1 MGKGGV
7 VKKTQ
12 GRGRRKRREDR
23 EKKGS
28 GKAGKRGL
36 GFGVWGSDLR
46 VGFPRLG
53 LDASYC
59 GVSCITSGRGG
70 YGGVR
75 WLIFR
80 CRPGF
85 GDEDKKKEVR
95 L

>member
-1 MGKGGV
+1 
-7 VKKTQ
+7 
-12 GRGRRKRREDR
+12 
-23 EKKGS
+23 
-28 GKAGKRGL
+28 
-36 GFGVWGSDLR
+36 LR